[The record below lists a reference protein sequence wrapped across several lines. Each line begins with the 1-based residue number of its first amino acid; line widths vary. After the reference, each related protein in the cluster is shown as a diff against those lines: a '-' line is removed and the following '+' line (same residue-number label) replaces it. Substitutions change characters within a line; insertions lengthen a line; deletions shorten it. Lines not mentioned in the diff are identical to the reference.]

1 MKKIIFA
8 DDDSAIQDVITL
20 ILDSEYK
27 VTVFTKGEPLLRNEF
42 DIPDLFLLDRQLP
55 GVDGL
60 DICRFLKGQDA
71 TKNIPVIMIT
81 ATPNISA
88 LARSAGADG
97 IIEKPF
103 LIQEL
108 RQIIAGHITDH
119 SVFNGK

>member
-20 ILDSEYK
+20 ILDREYK
-27 VTVFTKGEPLLRNEF
+27 VTVFTKGEPLLRNQF

-60 DICRFLKGQDA
+60 DICRFLKSQA
-71 TKNIPVIMIT
+71 TTKDIPIIMIT
-81 ATPNISA
+81 ATPNISS
-88 LARSAGADG
+88 LARAAGANG

-103 LIQEL
+103 LIHEL
-108 RQIIAGHITDH
+108 RQIIAEQIADH